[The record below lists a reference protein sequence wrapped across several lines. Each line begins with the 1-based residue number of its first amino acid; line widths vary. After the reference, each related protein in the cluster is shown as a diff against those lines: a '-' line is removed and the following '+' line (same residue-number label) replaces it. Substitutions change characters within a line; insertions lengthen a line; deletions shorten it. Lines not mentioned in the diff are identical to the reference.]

1 MLSSFIAVWAETG
14 EFRDN
19 SHSVMT
25 SVAGSM
31 DHSHLNFQTAASR
44 NRSRDRKND
53 GQYYLFIYLYYYM
66 HSLFFTNS
74 EDFRFLN

>member
-1 MLSSFIAVWAETG
+1 MGIFINLDFFFSFSFFIAVWAETG

-53 GQYYLFIYLYYYM
+53 G
-66 HSLFFTNS
+66 
-74 EDFRFLN
+74 

>member
-1 MLSSFIAVWAETG
+1 MGIFINLDFFFILFLLFFIIVWAETG

-53 GQYYLFIYLYYYM
+53 G
-66 HSLFFTNS
+66 
-74 EDFRFLN
+74 